1 MKRKS
6 VNRKINTVSIIFFII
21 FFLGICFVTT
31 ANTILFLQGSDLPE
45 YYIRDRAPKVF
56 LNVFV
61 LSFLFTIVT
70 FWFGY
75 FTSSR
80 HVREILRFSD
90 KVSKGDYKV
99 RLDTNETNFDPHGYK
114 AIKKNLNKMAEE
126 LCSVETLRTDFISN
140 VSHELKTPLAAIQN
154 YATLIQGSNLS
165 DEEKSDY
172 SKQIVQNVTNLSSLI
187 TNILKLNKLE
197 NQKIFPTVKEI
208 NISELVC
215 ECMIGFEQIWEEKNI
230 QIEADIGE
238 EVSVYTDS
246 ELLKIV
252 VNNLISNALKFTEK
266 GGKVGIKV
274 EGFNKNGAVIS
285 VSDTGCGIDSKTG
298 NHIFEKFYQGDT
310 SHNGQGNGLG
320 LALVK
325 QIVDILGYEINV
337 ESEVGIGS
345 IFTLICK

>member
-1 MKRKS
+1 MKKNPVRK
-6 VNRKINTVSIIFFII
+6 KINSVSIIFFII

-56 LNVFV
+56 INIFI
-61 LSFLFTIVT
+61 LSFLFTVIT
-70 FWFGY
+70 FWLGY
-75 FTSSR
+75 LTSSR
-80 HVREILRFSD
+80 HVNEILKFTD
-90 KVSKGDYKV
+90 KVAKGDYKV
-99 RLDTNETNFDPHGYK
+99 RLNTKETNFDPHGYK
-114 AIKKNLNKMAEE
+114 AIKNNLNKMAEE
-126 LCSVETLRTDFISN
+126 LGSVETLRTDFISN

-154 YATLIQGSNLS
+154 YATLIHGSNLS
-165 DEEKSDY
+165 DKEKSDY

-215 ECMIGFEQIWEEKNI
+215 ECMIGFEQVWEEKNI
-230 QIEADIGE
+230 QIKADIAE
-238 EVSVYTDS
+238 EVSIFTDS

-252 VNNLISNALKFTEK
+252 VNNLISNALKFTDN
-266 GGKVGIKV
+266 GGIVEIKV

-285 VSDTGCGIDSKTG
+285 VSDTGCGMDSKTG

-337 ESEVGIGS
+337 ESEVGVGS